1 MRSRG
6 LDFSGPGPV
15 FGIYNGTRQTAFM
28 SGNTKILFIGD
39 IIGRP
44 GRNAVRELLPALV
57 NRHSPDIVIANGEN
71 AAGGFGITP
80 DVADELKRLEID
92 VITTGNHV
100 WDKKEIYEY
109 IKKEGRLIRP
119 ANYPAGAPGR
129 GWGVF
134 ECSNDVKVGVL
145 NLLGRVFM
153 ESVECPFKTGLGAV
167 ARIREE
173 TQVIIVDMHAETTS
187 EKAAMG
193 WYLDGQVSAVIGT
206 HTHIQTSDERV
217 LPNGTAFITDA
228 GMTGPT
234 DSVIGMRKESIIER
248 FISQMPVKFDVAA
261 RGVELQGVVITVGAD
276 GRARSIER
284 LKIPFENT

>member
-1 MRSRG
+1 
-6 LDFSGPGPV
+6 
-15 FGIYNGTRQTAFM
+15 M

-44 GRNAVRELLPALV
+44 GRNAVRELLPGLV

-80 DVADELKRLEID
+80 DVAEELKRLEID

-109 IKKEGRLIRP
+109 IKKESRLIRP
-119 ANYPAGAPGR
+119 ANYPAGAPGC

-134 ECSNDVKVGVL
+134 NCSNGVKVGVL

-153 ESVECPFKTGLGAV
+153 ENVECPFKTGLGAV

-234 DSVIGMRKESIIER
+234 DSVIGMRKEAIIER

-284 LKIPFENT
+284 LKIPFENA